1 MTTLDHL
8 RTRNLQLE
16 RELTQDL
23 SEEKREQIDG
33 ELTKIEIALRF
44 LEDSVKAPAREAVQK
59 AAAENGPPA

>member
-44 LEDSVKAPAREAVQK
+44 LEDSVKAPAREAVPK
-59 AAAENGPPA
+59 SSR

>member
-44 LEDSVKAPAREAVQK
+44 LEDS
-59 AAAENGPPA
+59 